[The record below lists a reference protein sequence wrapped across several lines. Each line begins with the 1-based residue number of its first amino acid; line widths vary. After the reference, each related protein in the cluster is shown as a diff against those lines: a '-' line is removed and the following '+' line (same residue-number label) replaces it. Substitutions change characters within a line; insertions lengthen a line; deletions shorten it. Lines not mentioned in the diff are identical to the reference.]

1 MDAKT
6 QEQLSAWL
14 RFYDE
19 LGISP
24 FYRCRE
30 ARPTPAERDTIA
42 RSPEEPPAQA
52 AKTPL
57 AAAPPVGKRP
67 QALSLFE
74 EAPAPIVDETLEH
87 IREDIGDC
95 RRCRLCEQ
103 RKTIVY
109 GVGNPRARLVFVG
122 EAPGAD
128 EDEQGIPFVGRAG
141 QLLTKMLTA
150 IDLSRDDVYICNVI
164 KCRPPGNRSPERDE
178 LATCSAFLFRQLS
191 VIRPK
196 IICCLGSVALNTL
209 LGANLPITRV
219 RGQFFDYQG
228 TPLIATFHPAYLLRN
243 PNAKRE
249 VWEDLKKIRDY
260 LRKAS

>member
-1 MDAKT
+1 MDSQT
-6 QEQLSAWL
+6 REHLSAWL

-19 LGISP
+19 LELSP
-24 FYRCRE
+24 FYRR
-30 ARPTPAERDTIA
+30 RQPAETSAGAIPDPTTQEKPVA
-42 RSPEEPPAQA
+42 RA
-52 AKTPL
+52 AEIPFT
-57 AAAPPVGKRP
+57 AAHRPGMRP
-67 QALSLFE
+67 QELSLFE
-74 EAPAPIVDETLEH
+74 QPPTRVGDDTLDR

-95 RRCRLCEQ
+95 RRCRLWEH

-109 GVGNPRARLVFVG
+109 GVGNPRAALVFVG

-141 QLLTKMLTA
+141 QLLTKMLAA
-150 IDLSRDDVYICNVI
+150 IDLTRDDVYICNVI

-178 LATCSAFLFRQLS
+178 IATCSQFLFRQLD
-191 VIRPK
+191 VIRPR

-209 LGANLPITRV
+209 LGTTQPITRV
-219 RGQFFDYQG
+219 RGQFLDYQG
-228 TPLIATFHPAYLLRN
+228 TALIATFHPAYLLRN

-260 LRKAS
+260 LRKAR